1 MKELND
7 SNFKQE
13 TNNGL
18 VLVDFWAEWCGPCK
32 MIAPVLEEL
41 SIEIPEITFAKFNI
55 DQNQQIPIELGI
67 TSIPTL
73 FLYKSGQIAEQIQG
87 FRPKAALSS
96 TLQKYI

>member
-1 MKELND
+1 MKEFND
-7 SNFKQE
+7 NNFKQE
-13 TNNGL
+13 TSDGL

-32 MIAPVLEEL
+32 MISPILEEL
-41 SIEIPEITFAKFNI
+41 STEIPEITFAKLNI

-73 FLYKSGQIAEQIQG
+73 LLYKNGKLIEQIQG

-96 TLQKYI
+96 TLQKHI